1 MWCATTNSV
10 IIAENQA
17 LYSLKMIVCICMRV
31 LWVEKLRSI
40 SCTNEKREKK
50 VIGALE
56 LTTNQKYIEEK
67 EIIVL

>member
-17 LYSLKMIVCICMRV
+17 SYSLKMIVCICMRV
-31 LWVEKLRSI
+31 LWVEILRTI

-50 VIGALE
+50 AIGALE
-56 LTTNQKYIEEK
+56 LTTNQKCIEEK